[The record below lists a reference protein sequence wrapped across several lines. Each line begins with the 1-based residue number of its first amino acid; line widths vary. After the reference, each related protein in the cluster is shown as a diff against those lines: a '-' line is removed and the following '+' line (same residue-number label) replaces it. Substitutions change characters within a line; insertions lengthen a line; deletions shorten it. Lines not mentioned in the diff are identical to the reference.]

1 MPSVETF
8 DCTQDAVYWEALR
21 YDSHGEFVVLSPVEI
36 KVRWND
42 DISDSKNPEGHRVGR
57 DAVISSLTELVVGS
71 IVWKGSIEDVAD
83 PPTDLYQIDKDVSGL
98 DVKNRRTRYLWN
110 LSRFGDALPT
120 VVSGTGS

>member
-8 DCTQDAVYWEALR
+8 DCTMDAVYWEALR
-21 YDSHGEFVVLSPVEI
+21 YDSHGEFVVLGPVAI

-42 DISDSKNPEGHRVGR
+42 DITDKKDPEGHKIGR
-57 DAVISSLTELVVGS
+57 DAVLSSLTNLVVGS
-71 IVWKGSIEDVAD
+71 IVWKGALADV
-83 PPTDLYQIDKDVSGL
+83 PTPLTNLYQLDKDVSGL

-110 LSRFGDALPT
+110 LSRFGDTLPT